1 MHREEFKT
9 LCRSV
14 YPCCYFEDCDTRCS
28 IFGPTWLGTI
38 MTAYFDKNGEVIKL
52 TNDYPK
58 GSYKVKITAK
68 NVINQ
73 VKWHVGNYNMYLLME
88 RTYSTS
94 T

>member
-1 MHREEFKT
+1 MYREAFKII
-9 LCRSV
+9 CRSI
-14 YPCCYFEDCDTRCS
+14 YPCCLFEDCDERCS

-58 GSYKVKITAK
+58 GSYKVKITEK
-68 NVINQ
+68 NVIRQ
-73 VKWHVGNYNMYLLME
+73 VKWHVENYNMYLLME
-88 RTYSTS
+88 KTYSSS

>member
-14 YPCCYFEDCDTRCS
+14 YPCCYFEDVDARCS
-28 IFGPTWLGTI
+28 VYGPTWLSTI
-38 MTAYFDKNGEVIKL
+38 MSAYLDKNGEIVKL

-58 GSYKVKITAK
+58 GSYKVKITEK
-68 NVINQ
+68 NVIRQ
-73 VKWHVGNYNMYLLME
+73 IKWHVENYDMYLLME
-88 RTYSTS
+88 KTYSSS